1 MHHPTSPETLQSLRR
16 LIQQARERG
25 DETMAVLL
33 AGLDLYATLGREYE
47 LLEVMKHFAEDIREA
62 VENTPSAAQ
71 LRELFEREDPPASE
85 A

>member
-1 MHHPTSPETLQSLRR
+1 MHHPTTQVTREAIRR
-16 LIQQARERG
+16 LSQQARERG
-25 DETMAVLL
+25 DDTMAVLL

-71 LRELFEREDPPASE
+71 LRELFVREDPPRS
-85 A
+85 